1 MKNNVDYQV
10 STHISET
17 CYPQS
22 LMIAP
27 WLSSSRRRERR
38 FSCCVCL
45 FCLLLFFQSFSYFA
59 QLLSVN
65 KKRFLF
71 IASQI
76 MTLPPNLSNQCQTQI
91 SSRSNQLQLRPHSE
105 THFLSLKRRRKKH
118 ILDSSSFYLTFFP
131 INVRRRSL
139 PD

>member
-1 MKNNVDYQV
+1 
-10 STHISET
+10 
-17 CYPQS
+17 
-22 LMIAP
+22 MIAP
-27 WLSSSRRRERR
+27 WLSSSSRRERR

-91 SSRSNQLQLRPHSE
+91 SSRSNQLPSRPCRFSKQTHHYLFSNSFFFVLLNLTVRLRFIFVPVE
-105 THFLSLKRRRKKH
+105 NLSRTNVF
-118 ILDSSSFYLTFFP
+118 SSLFNAYTFC
-131 INVRRRSL
+131 I
-139 PD
+139 

>member
-1 MKNNVDYQV
+1 MKNKFDYQV

-17 CYPQS
+17 CCPQS

-27 WLSSSRRRERR
+27 WLSSSSRRERR

-45 FCLLLFFQSFSYFA
+45 LLFFQSFSFFA

-118 ILDSSSFYLTFFP
+118 ILDSSSFYLTIFP

>member
-22 LMIAP
+22 LMIAG
-27 WLSSSRRRERR
+27 WLSSSSRRERR

-118 ILDSSSFYLTFFP
+118 ILDSSSFYLTIFP

>member
-17 CYPQS
+17 CCPQS
-22 LMIAP
+22 LMIAG
-27 WLSSSRRRERR
+27 WLSSSSRRERR
-38 FSCCVCL
+38 FSCCV
-45 FCLLLFFQSFSYFA
+45 CLLLFFQSFSYFA

-118 ILDSSSFYLTFFP
+118 ILDSSSFYLTIFP